1 MKSCDFPL
9 FFLIFSSENL
19 YCAHLGVSMRNVF
32 WGLFW
37 IIFQTTA
44 FSASSLSLFNGKDL
58 QGWINTKTK
67 EPAAWKVEGDT
78 VQVIPG
84 MGDIQTVA
92 EFEDFDLHAEFWI
105 PYLPEKTGQDRGNSG
120 IFLQGRY
127 EIQILDSWNNP
138 TYLDGTCGSLYKLI
152 PPLANMS
159 LPPENW
165 QTYDIQFRSPRL
177 NESGQVTE
185 KGEVTVVHNGQLV
198 IERGLFERGTGSAG
212 KMKQGIPGPIRL
224 QDHGSAVRFRNL
236 VITPR

>member
-1 MKSCDFPL
+1 MDKGWNVSWVVFLGTLLLPL
-9 FFLIFSSENL
+9 AAFSST
-19 YCAHLGVSMRNVF
+19 S
-32 WGLFW
+32 
-37 IIFQTTA
+37 I
-44 FSASSLSLFNGKDL
+44 SLLNGKDL
-58 QGWINTKTK
+58 SGWVNSKTK
-67 EPAAWKVEGDT
+67 GPAQWKVEPEFIEVVRGS
-78 VQVIPG
+78 
-84 MGDIQTVA
+84 GDIQTIE

-105 PYLPEKTGQDRGNSG
+105 PGLPEKLGQDRGNSG

-165 QTYDIQFRSPRL
+165 QSYDIQFRSPRL
-177 NESGQVTE
+177 NDLGQVIE
-185 KGEVTVVHNGQLV
+185 KGEVTVIHNGQLI
-198 IERGLFERGTGSAG
+198 IERGVFERGTGSAA

-236 VITPR
+236 VITRR

>member
-1 MKSCDFPL
+1 MWYYSVFLDL
-9 FFLIFSSENL
+9 FLKKPILPSL
-19 YCAHLGVSMRNVF
+19 MGILRNVF
-32 WGLFW
+32 WVFLGLL
-37 IIFQTTA
+37 FQLPA
-44 FSASSLSLFNGKDL
+44 FSASSISLFNGKDL
-58 QGWINTKTK
+58 TGWVSTKTK
-67 EPAAWKVEGDT
+67 GSTTWKVDGDT
-78 VQVIPG
+78 VEVVPG
-84 MGDIQTVA
+84 TGDIQTIA

-159 LPPENW
+159 LPPETW

-177 NESGQVTE
+177 NEAGQLTE

-198 IERGLFERGTGSAG
+198 IERGLFERGTGSAA